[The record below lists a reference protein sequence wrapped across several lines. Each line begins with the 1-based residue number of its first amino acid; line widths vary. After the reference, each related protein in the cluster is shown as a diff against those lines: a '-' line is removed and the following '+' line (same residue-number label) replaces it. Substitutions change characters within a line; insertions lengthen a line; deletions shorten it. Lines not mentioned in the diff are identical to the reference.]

1 MFALRLGETERMSAP
16 SWMRCLLKVVVV
28 VGVVIDV
35 CCCGGRSSCGGD
47 GGWWCAMACLQGT
60 VAMSRQSIFDASE
73 RNQNDVTHR
82 SQR

>member
-1 MFALRLGETERMSAP
+1 
-16 SWMRCLLKVVVV
+16 
-28 VGVVIDV
+28 
-35 CCCGGRSSCGGD
+35 
-47 GGWWCAMACLQGT
+47 MACLQGT